1 MRGELIKCGSF
12 AGFQRVGVEF
22 NLIYRK
28 ELLRIPRN
36 SGELR
41 EIDLK
46 KFAFFSLFE
55 AF

>member
-12 AGFQRVGVEF
+12 AVFQWIGVEF
-22 NLIYRK
+22 NLIYRE
-28 ELLRIPRN
+28 ELLRIAKN
-36 SGELR
+36 FGGFG

>member
-1 MRGELIKCGSF
+1 MRGELIKCSSF
-12 AGFQRVGVEF
+12 AVFQWVGVEF
-22 NLIYRK
+22 NLIYRD
-28 ELLRIPRN
+28 ELLRIAGD

-46 KFAFFSLFE
+46 KFVFFSLFE